1 MKESGNVGHSIAST
15 EESFV
20 SPLLD
25 NFQSVENSDEMKAR
39 RYNQAQEDYHNE
51 IDRLIEF
58 GEMIASGKPSY
69 PI

>member
-1 MKESGNVGHSIAST
+1 LKESGNVGHSIAST

-25 NFQSVENSDEMKAR
+25 NFQSVENSDGMKAR
-39 RYNQAQEDYHNE
+39 RYNQAQEEYHNE

-58 GEMIASGKPSY
+58 CEMIASGKASY

>member
-1 MKESGNVGHSIAST
+1 LKESGNVGHSIAST

-25 NFQSVENSDEMKAR
+25 NSQSVENSDEIKAR
-39 RYNQAQEDYHNE
+39 SYNQAQKDYHKE
-51 IDRLIEF
+51 VDRLIEF
-58 GEMIASGKPSY
+58 CEMIASGKASY